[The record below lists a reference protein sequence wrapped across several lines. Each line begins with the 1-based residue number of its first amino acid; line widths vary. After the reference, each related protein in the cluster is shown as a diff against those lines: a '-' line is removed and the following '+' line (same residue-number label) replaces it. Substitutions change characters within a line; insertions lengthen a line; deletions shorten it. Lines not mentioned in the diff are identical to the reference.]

1 MSVAV
6 GYVATQEGRAALSAA
21 IREAALRRT
30 DLQILGPVPG
40 QGSKDAEADIRN
52 AIADAAAA
60 GVPAFLR
67 EGDGDEAADLMIDM
81 IDASYEEDVELV
93 VIGVRRRSPVGKLF
107 LGSTAQRV
115 ILEAG
120 CPVTAVKADVGPR
133 T

>member
-21 IREAALRRT
+21 IGEAALRKT
-30 DLQILGPVPG
+30 GLQIMGPLPG
-40 QGSKDAEADIRN
+40 ETSTESESDIRE
-52 AIADAAAA
+52 AIAAAA
-60 GVPAFLR
+60 AVGVDVSLR
-67 EGDGDEAADLMIDM
+67 RNEGSDAAELM
-81 IDASYEEDVELV
+81 IDASYEEDIELI

-133 T
+133 

>member
-6 GYVATQEGRAALSAA
+6 GYVASQEGRAALSAA
-21 IREAALRRT
+21 IAEAALRKT
-30 DLQILGPVPG
+30 ALQIMGPVAG
-40 QGSKDAEADIRN
+40 EASAEAESDIRE

-60 GVPAFLR
+60 GVQATLR
-67 EGDGDEAADLMIDM
+67 PNEGIDAADVM
-81 IDASYEEDVELV
+81 IDASYEEDVELI

-133 T
+133 S

>member
-6 GYVATQEGRAALSAA
+6 GYVASQEGRAALSAA
-21 IREAALRRT
+21 IREAALRKT
-30 DLQILGPVPG
+30 DLQILGPLPG
-40 QGSKDAEADIRN
+40 VASAEADSDLREVIT
-52 AIADAAAA
+52 AAAAA
-60 GVPAFLR
+60 GVTAALR
-67 EGDGDEAADLMIDM
+67 PNDGGTDAADLM
-81 IDASYEEDVELV
+81 IDASYEEDIELV

-120 CPVTAVKADVGPR
+120 CPVTAVKPEVGSR

>member
-21 IREAALRRT
+21 IQEAALRRT
-30 DLQILGPVPG
+30 GLQILGPVPG
-40 QGSKDAEADIRN
+40 QGSVDADADIRN

-60 GVPAFLR
+60 GVTASLR
-67 EGDGDEAADLMIDM
+67 EGDDAHAADLM
-81 IDASYEEDVELV
+81 IDASYEEDVELI

>member
-6 GYVATQEGRAALSAA
+6 GYVANQEGRAALSAA
-21 IREAALRRT
+21 IGEAALRKT
-30 DLQILGPVPG
+30 ALQIMGPVAG
-40 QGSKDAEADIRN
+40 EASAEAESDIRN
-52 AIADAAAA
+52 AITTAAAA
-60 GVPAFLR
+60 GVQASLR
-67 EGDGDEAADLMIDM
+67 PNQGTDAADFM
-81 IDASYEEDVELV
+81 IDASYEEDVELI

-120 CPVTAVKADVGPR
+120 CPVTAVKPDVGPR

>member
-6 GYVATQEGRAALSAA
+6 GYVASQEGRAALSAA
-21 IREAALRRT
+21 ISEALLRKT
-30 DLQILGPVPG
+30 ALQIMGPVAG
-40 QGSKDAEADIRN
+40 ESSADSESDIRD
-52 AIADAAAA
+52 AIATAAAA
-60 GVPAFLR
+60 GVTATLR
-67 EGDGDEAADLMIDM
+67 LNEGADAADHI
-81 IDASYEEDVELV
+81 IDASYEEDIELV

>member
-21 IREAALRRT
+21 IGEAALRKT
-30 DLQILGPVPG
+30 VLQIMGPLPG
-40 QGSKDAEADIRN
+40 EASAEAESDIRD
-52 AIADAAAA
+52 AIAAAA
-60 GVPAFLR
+60 AVGVDASLR
-67 EGDGDEAADLMIDM
+67 HNEGSDAADLI
-81 IDASYEEDVELV
+81 IDASYEEDIELI

-133 T
+133 

>member
-6 GYVATQEGRAALSAA
+6 GYVASQEGRAALRAA
-21 IREAALRRT
+21 IGEAVLRKT
-30 DLQILGPVPG
+30 DLQIMGPLPG
-40 QGSKDAEADIRN
+40 DNSAEAESDIQE
-52 AIADAAAA
+52 AITAAAAA
-60 GVPAFLR
+60 GVSAALR
-67 EGDGDEAADLMIDM
+67 PNEGADAADVM
-81 IDASYEEDVELV
+81 IDASYEDAVELI
-93 VIGVRRRSPVGKLF
+93 VIGLRRRSPVGKLF

>member
-6 GYVATQEGRAALSAA
+6 GYVASQEGRAALSAA
-21 IREAALRRT
+21 IGEAALRKT
-30 DLQILGPVPG
+30 ALQIMGPVAG
-40 QGSKDAEADIRN
+40 EASAEAESDIRN
-52 AIADAAAA
+52 AITTAAAA
-60 GVPAFLR
+60 GVRASLR
-67 EGDGDEAADLMIDM
+67 PNQGTDAADFM
-81 IDASYEEDVELV
+81 IDASYEEDVELI

-120 CPVTAVKADVGPR
+120 CPVTAVKPDVGPR

>member
-21 IREAALRRT
+21 IGEAALRKTR
-30 DLQILGPVPG
+30 LQIMGPLPG
-40 QGSKDAEADIRN
+40 EASAESESDIRD
-52 AIADAAAA
+52 AIAAAA
-60 GVPAFLR
+60 AVGVDASLR
-67 EGDGDEAADLMIDM
+67 HNEGSDAADLM
-81 IDASYEEDVELV
+81 IDASYEEDIELI

-133 T
+133 

>member
-6 GYVATQEGRAALSAA
+6 GYVASQEGRAALSAA
-21 IREAALRRT
+21 IGEAALRKT
-30 DLQILGPVPG
+30 ALQIMGPVAG
-40 QGSKDAEADIRN
+40 EASAEAESDIRH
-52 AIADAAAA
+52 AIATAAAA
-60 GVPAFLR
+60 GVRASLR
-67 EGDGDEAADLMIDM
+67 PNEGTDAADFM
-81 IDASYEEDVELV
+81 IDASYEEDVELI

>member
-6 GYVATQEGRAALSAA
+6 GYVASQEGRAALSAA
-21 IREAALRRT
+21 IEEAALRGT
-30 DLQILGPVPG
+30 ALQIMGPDAGEV
-40 QGSKDAEADIRN
+40 SAEAESDIRA
-52 AIADAAAA
+52 AIAAAAAA
-60 GVPAFLR
+60 GVQASLR
-67 EGDGDEAADLMIDM
+67 PSEGKDAADRM
-81 IDASYEEDVELV
+81 IDASYEEAVELM

-133 T
+133 I